1 MVAIALMLE
10 GCNNKSSQNE
20 LYAFLDN
27 AMVSD
32 ESNQMLPFFNK
43 SYEYVVNQLGSP
55 DSIIVSPFDYYRPY
69 SVDKFLPDDGCEGT
83 FVDKISCLQDNIPGF
98 VFVSAIWRFS
108 DERFAKPNLTISFL
122 PRGDQMV
129 SFYLKNYDNNNICAT
144 GTVLLSRRNRS
155 NGNCKAQK
163 NRDKRTVP
171 LSHILLQT
179 SITLKTCL
187 CF

>member
-1 MVAIALMLE
+1 MTKQYFVLIMVAIALMLE

-69 SVDKFLPDDGCEGT
+69 SVDKYLSGDGCEGL
-83 FVDKISCLQDNIPGF
+83 FIEDISCLQDNIPGF
-98 VFVSAIWRFS
+98 VFVSAIWCFS
-108 DERFAKPNLTISFL
+108 KDRFAKPCLTISFL
-122 PRGDQMV
+122 PKGDQMV

-144 GTVLLSRRNRS
+144 GTVLLSR
-155 NGNCKAQK
+155 
-163 NRDKRTVP
+163 
-171 LSHILLQT
+171 
-179 SITLKTCL
+179 
-187 CF
+187 